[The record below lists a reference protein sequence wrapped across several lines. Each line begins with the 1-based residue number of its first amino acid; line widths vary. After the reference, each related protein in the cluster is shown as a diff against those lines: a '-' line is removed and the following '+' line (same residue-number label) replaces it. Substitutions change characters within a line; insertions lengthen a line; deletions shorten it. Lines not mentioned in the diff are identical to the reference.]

1 MEMQRNTVITALA
14 AFLPLLVNA
23 QTKPA
28 NLQFEVASIRPA
40 APIDAQNA
48 SVKIGIHI
56 DGAQIRFNSLSLR
69 DCMRYAWEVKEYQI
83 AGPDWV
89 AADRWDIVAK
99 LPAGSNSDQVPEMLQ
114 NLLTDRFKMSF
125 HHDSKDVAVYG
136 LVLSKGGVKLQE
148 TAIDP
153 NAPPPA
159 AAPKSVNVNAQ
170 GSAAGVFVD
179 IGQGSYYSF
188 ADNKLAGHQ
197 LNMFRIAD
205 TLSRYMD
212 KPVVD
217 MTGLPD
223 TKFYDFSFEISADDY
238 RTMLIRTAL
247 RNGVT
252 LPPGAERLA
261 DLPTDTLAAAMEAAG
276 LKLDSRKAPQDV
288 MVIDHADK
296 TPTDN

>member
-1 MEMQRNTVITALA
+1 VKDYQVVGPEW
-14 AFLPLLVNA
+14 
-23 QTKPA
+23 
-28 NLQFEVASIRPA
+28 VAS
-40 APIDAQNA
+40 
-48 SVKIGIHI
+48 
-56 DGAQIRFNSLSLR
+56 
-69 DCMRYAWEVKEYQI
+69 
-83 AGPDWV
+83 
-89 AADRWDIVAK
+89 DRWDITAK

-114 NLLTDRFKMSF
+114 NLLTDRFKITF
-125 HHDSKDVAVYG
+125 HHDTKEFAVYA
-136 LVLSKGGVKLQE
+136 LVLSKGGLKLQE
-148 TAIDP
+148 TAPDP
-153 NAPPPA
+153 NAAPA
-159 AAPKSVNVNAQ
+159 TTAPKSLNVNAS

-179 IGQGSYYSF
+179 LGQGSYYSF
-188 ADNKLAGHQ
+188 ADNKLAGHK
-197 LNMFRIAD
+197 LNMVRIAD

-217 MTGLPD
+217 MTGVPD
-223 TKFYDFSFEISADDY
+223 TKDYDFSFEISADDY

-276 LKLDSRKAPQDV
+276 LRLESRKAPQDV